1 MFGKTHGPFDKK
13 AIKEIF
19 GDLDF
24 PANHDELIAKATDR
38 GTSQPFLHALQQLP
52 NQEYSS
58 LDQVVEY
65 LNSSG
70 QGARPGA

>member
-19 GDLDF
+19 GDLVF
-24 PANHDELIAKATDR
+24 PANLEELVTKAGDR
-38 GTSQPFLHALQQLP
+38 GTSQPFLHALERLP
-52 NQEYSS
+52 NQEYTSVE
-58 LDQVVEY
+58 QVVEY

-70 QGARPGA
+70 QGTQPGA